1 MIISDNF
8 NIDLSKNV
16 ASINGNVIFNNKNI
30 ESYADNIDFNLID
43 ENISINMFDKEDNI
57 KIKKK

>member
-57 KIKKK
+57 KIKRK